1 MRSLKARII
10 GFNAVLLAAFAVL
23 LFSIVFVQ
31 VRGMALQGIASEQN
45 TTLKGQSILIGDW
58 ARDKQSVIKGR
69 SQRYDNEINM
79 LGRDPQWFLTQ
90 GMQEGRFIDLYVGFA
105 DNKGHFASGWT
116 PPAEYAV
123 TSRGWYQ
130 QAMAAGKLVMTD
142 PYIDANTKAIVLT
155 AAIPLPGSNG
165 GVLAGDISMTE
176 LTRTLATLPVGG
188 NGYSLL
194 VDSKGNLISAPDKA
208 LQTKPLTTLVPALN
222 AATMQAASGSGELVE
237 VEVGGKT
244 MLASVVRL
252 EELNWSIV
260 VLSEKS
266 LVLTPLNTLLLTL
279 GAFTL
284 GAFLLMLPLSGLV
297 QGRMLAGLT
306 RLRDAMVGMASG
318 EADLTRKLAVDG
330 NDEISQT
337 AQAFNRFTG
346 QLGEL
351 FSQLRAEA
359 AQVVGGVADAS
370 GRVSEVAAGASQMAE
385 VSTANAATLE
395 QLGVSIS
402 QIADGAGQADLLVK
416 ATGQELESCADGIHA
431 LSDDMENTLGSVR
444 SLEAMLAGLDRRSQ
458 EISGITGVIRDIADQ
473 TNLLALNA
481 AIEAARAGEQGRGFA
496 VVADEVRKLAER
508 TASAT
513 QEISSKVGAI
523 RDEAKRAVDDVQGTL
538 SVVDQSSA
546 RTEEAAARIQSVRDS
561 MRQVLQRMSEIS
573 SSTSEQHQASGAIA
587 QSTEAINNRIVANE
601 GALQDVNA
609 TLSRLSS
616 LAGQMDSRFGKF
628 RV

>member
-10 GFNAVLLAAFAVL
+10 GFNALLLAAFAVL
-23 LFSIVFVQ
+23 LFAIVFVQ
-31 VRGMALQGIASEQN
+31 VRSMALHGVASEQL

-58 ARDKQSVIKGR
+58 AREKQSVIKGR
-69 SQRYDNEINM
+69 SQRFDNEINM

-105 DNKGHFASGWT
+105 DNKAYFASGWT

-123 TSRGWYQ
+123 TGRGWYQ
-130 QAMAAGKLVMTD
+130 QAVAAGKLVMTD

-176 LTRTLATLPVGG
+176 LTRTLATLPVSG

-194 VDSKGNLISAPDKA
+194 VDSKGNLISAPDKT
-208 LQTKPLTTLVPALN
+208 LVTKPLTSLVPALDN
-222 AATMQAASGSGELVE
+222 AAMQAASGSSELVE
-237 VEVGGKT
+237 VEVGGKA
-244 MLASVVRL
+244 MLASVTRL
-252 EELNWSIV
+252 EELNWSMI

-266 LVLTPLNTLLLTL
+266 LVLAPLNTLLLTL
-279 GAFTL
+279 AGFAL
-284 GAFLLMLPLSGLV
+284 GAFLLMLPLSSLV

-306 RLRDAMVGMASG
+306 RLRDAMVEMASG
-318 EADLTRKLAVDG
+318 EADLTRKLAADG

-337 AQAFNRFTG
+337 AQAFNRFSG
-346 QLGEL
+346 QLGQL
-351 FSQLRAEA
+351 FAQLRTEA
-359 AQVVGGVADAS
+359 AEVVGGVADAS
-370 GRVSEVAAGASQMAE
+370 SRVGEVAAGASQMAQ

-402 QIADGAGQADLLVK
+402 QIADGAGQADTLVK

-444 SLEAMLAGLDRRSQ
+444 SLEVMLAGLDRRSQ

-508 TASAT
+508 TANAT
-513 QEISSKVGAI
+513 REISSQVGAI
-523 RDEAKRAVDDVQGTL
+523 RDEARRAADDVQGTV
-538 SVVDQSSA
+538 SVVGQSSA
-546 RTEEAAARIQSVRDS
+546 RTEEASARIQSVRDS

-609 TLSRLSS
+609 TLARLST

>member
-1 MRSLKARII
+1 MRSLKARLI
-10 GFNAVLLAAFAVL
+10 GFNALLLAAFAIL
-23 LFSIVFVQ
+23 LFIIVFVQ
-31 VRGMALQGIASEQN
+31 VRSMVLQGIASEQN
-45 TTLKGQSILIGDW
+45 TIVKGQAILIGNW
-58 ARDKQSVIKGR
+58 AQDKQSVVQGR
-69 SQRYDNEINM
+69 SQRYDNEINT
-79 LGRDPQWFLTQ
+79 LARDPQWFLTQ
-90 GMQEGRFIDLYVGFA
+90 GMQEGRFMDLYVGFA
-105 DNKGHFASGWT
+105 DNKGYFASGWT
-116 PPAEYAV
+116 PPAEYAI

-130 QAMAAGKLVMTD
+130 QAMAASKLITTD
-142 PYIDANTKAIVLT
+142 PYIDANTKAIVIT
-155 AAIPLPGSNG
+155 MAIPLPGSKG
-165 GVLAGDISMTE
+165 GVLAGDISMQE

-194 VDSKGNLISAPDKA
+194 VDGKGNLISAPDKA
-208 LQTKPLTTLVPALN
+208 LVTKPVTALVPALDN
-222 AATMQAASGSGELVE
+222 SAIQAASGSGELLE

-244 MLASVVRL
+244 MLASVARL
-252 EELNWSIV
+252 EGLNWSIV

-266 LVLTPLNTLLLTL
+266 LVLAPLHTLLLTL
-279 GAFTL
+279 AGMAV
-284 GAFLLMLPLSGLV
+284 AIFLLMLPLSSLV
-297 QGRMLAGLT
+297 QGRMLLGLT
-306 RLRDAMVGMASG
+306 RLRDAMVEMAGG
-318 EADLTRKLAVDG
+318 EADLTRKLTVDG
-330 NDEISQT
+330 HDEISQT
-337 AQAFNRFTG
+337 AQAFNRFTEQLG
-346 QLGEL
+346 QL
-351 FSQLRAEA
+351 FAQLRSEA
-359 AQVVGGVADAS
+359 AEVVGGVANAS
-370 GRVSEVAAGASQMAE
+370 SRVSEVTAGASQIAE

-402 QIADGAGQADLLVK
+402 LIADGAYQADSLVK

-444 SLEAMLAGLDRRSQ
+444 SLEIMLAGLDRRSQ
-458 EISGITGVIRDIADQ
+458 EISGITSVIRDIADQ

-523 RDEAKRAVDDVQGTL
+523 RDEAKRAVDDVQGTVR
-538 SVVDQSSA
+538 VVDQSSV
-546 RTEEAAARIQSVRDS
+546 RTEEAAASIQNVRDS
-561 MRQVLQRMSEIS
+561 MRQLLQRMSEIS
-573 SSTSEQHQASGAIA
+573 SSTNEQHHASGAIS

-609 TLSRLSS
+609 TLSSLSR